1 MKVKTYITLN
11 REEINQQIPYALVCE
26 TMSGAKWNTGR
37 RKRLMKERFT
47 ESEREKIYKL
57 HKQAHS
63 WYLVKGVPDE
73 LKLSVKTMLLWQK
86 LADFCC
92 EL

>member
-11 REEINQQIPYALVCE
+11 REEIQTQIPYAVVCE
-26 TMSGAKWNTGR
+26 VMSGSKWNTGK

-47 ESEREKIYKL
+47 EAEREKIYKL
-57 HKQAHS
+57 HKQAYS
-63 WYLVKGVPDE
+63 WHLKKGVPDE
-73 LKLSVKTMLLWQK
+73 LKLSVNTMLLWQK
-86 LADFCC
+86 LANFCY

>member
-1 MKVKTYITLN
+1 MKVKTYIILN
-11 REEINQQIPYALVCE
+11 RDEIRAQIPYALVCE

-47 ESEREKIYKL
+47 EAEREKIYKL
-57 HKQAHS
+57 HKQARNWH
-63 WYLVKGVPDE
+63 LIKGMPDE
-73 LKLSVKTMLLWQK
+73 LKLSVNTLLLWHE
-86 LADFCC
+86 LANFCC